1 MNVKKF
7 AFTFG
12 IALRAIST
20 TRIALRAI
28 AATTLSIVSGTLVGC
43 TNVSPNGDTA
53 TNTDTKNVTDTS
65 TQTNNSDRNIKLRS
79 VGVTLGDLSNPFFVV
94 MAQGAE
100 KEAKKIGGNDVRVTV
115 VSSGYDLNQQFNQI
129 ENFVA
134 ANTDIIILNAA
145 DSKAIRPAVD
155 GARQAGKIVIA
166 VDTAVEAD
174 VDATVTT
181 NNVQAGEISC
191 QYIASRLK
199 GKGNVVIVNGPPV
212 NSVIGRV
219 NGCLKVL
226 SKYPNIKI
234 LSKDQNAEGSR
245 DGGLRVMSDLLVTF
259 PKIDAVFA
267 INDPS
272 GVGVDLAAN
281 QAKRKEFFI
290 VGVDGAPEAI
300 EAIASQDS
308 LYAATATQNP
318 RGMTQ
323 TAIVVGNDILH
334 GKKPK
339 SPNILLA
346 AKLITKQNVSTSTGW

>member
-1 MNVKKF
+1 MNVKK
-7 AFTFG
+7 
-12 IALRAIST
+12 IAIVASV
-20 TRIALRAI
+20 
-28 AATTLSIVSGTLVGC
+28 LSIVGGTLVGC
-43 TNVSPNGDTA
+43 TNTSPNGSTTNSANTYTA
-53 TNTDTKNVTDTS
+53 TNTA
-65 TQTNNSDRNIKLRS
+65 TQEREVKLRS
-79 VGVTLGDLSNPFFVV
+79 VGVTVGDLGNPFFVL
-94 MAQGAE
+94 MGQGAE
-100 KEAKKIGGNDVRVTV
+100 KEAKKIGGSDVRVTV

-134 ANTDIIILNAA
+134 ADTDIIILNAA
-145 DSKAIRPAVD
+145 DSRGIQPAVEK
-155 GARQAGKIVIA
+155 ARRAGTIVIA
-166 VDTAVEAD
+166 VDTAVDAE

-181 NNVQAGEISC
+181 DNLQAGEVGC
-191 QYIASRLK
+191 QYIADRLK

-212 NSVIGRV
+212 NSVIQRV
-219 NGCLKVL
+219 DGCQKVL
-226 SKYPNIKI
+226 SKYPDIKI

-245 DGGLRVMSDLLVTF
+245 DGGLRVMSDLLTTF

-272 GVGVDLAAN
+272 GVGVDLAAS

-323 TAIVVGNDILH
+323 TAVQVGNDILH
-334 GKKPK
+334 GKKPS
-339 SPNILLA
+339 SPNILIPV
-346 AKLITKQNVSTSTGW
+346 KLITRDNVSTFKGW

>member
-1 MNVKKF
+1 MNVKKIP
-7 AFTFG
+7 FTSG
-12 IALRAIST
+12 VAALS
-20 TRIALRAI
+20 
-28 AATTLSIVSGTLVGC
+28 LSIVSGTLVSC

-53 TNTDTKNVTDTS
+53 TNTNTKNVTDTS

-94 MAQGAE
+94 MAKGAQ

-145 DSKAIRPAVD
+145 DSKGIRPAVD
-155 GARQAGKIVIA
+155 QARKAGKIVIA
-166 VDTAVEAD
+166 VDTGVDAE

-191 QYIASRLK
+191 QYIADRLK

-212 NSVIGRV
+212 ASVIQRV
-219 NGCLKVL
+219 DGCLKVL
-226 SKYPNIKI
+226 AKYPDLKL

-245 DGGLRVMSDLLVTF
+245 DGGLRVMSDVLVTF

-300 EAIASQDS
+300 QAIASDDS

-318 RGMTQ
+318 RGMTEKAVQ
-323 TAIVVGNDILH
+323 VGNDILH
-334 GKKPK
+334 GKKPA
-339 SPNILLA
+339 SPNILIP

>member
-1 MNVKKF
+1 MNVN
-7 AFTFG
+7 
-12 IALRAIST
+12 RM
-20 TRIALRAI
+20 AI
-28 AATTLSIVSGTLVGC
+28 AASILGIVSATLGGC
-43 TNVSPNGDTA
+43 TNTNVSRNT
-53 TNTDTKNVTDTS
+53 TNTIEANRGNQDT
-65 TQTNNSDRNIKLRS
+65 KLRS
-79 VGVTLGDLSNPFFVV
+79 VGVTVGDLSNPFFVL
-94 MAQGAE
+94 MGKGAE
-100 KEAKKIGGNDVRVTV
+100 NEAKKIGGNDVRVTV

-134 ANTDIIILNAA
+134 ANSQLIILNAA
-145 DSKAIRPAVD
+145 DSKGIRPAVD
-155 GARQAGKIVIA
+155 KARQAGTVVIA
-166 VDTAVEAD
+166 VDTAVEAT

-181 NNVQAGEISC
+181 NNVQAGEVGC
-191 QYIASRLK
+191 QYIADRLK

-212 NSVIGRV
+212 TSVIQRV
-219 NGCLKVL
+219 NGCEKVL
-226 SKYPNIKI
+226 AKYPNIKI
-234 LSKDQNAEGSR
+234 LSKNQNAEGSR

-300 EAIASQDS
+300 NAIASKKT

-323 TAIVVGNDILH
+323 RAVQVGNDIIH
-334 GKKPK
+334 GKKP
-339 SPNILLA
+339 SNPNILIPV
-346 AKLITKQNVSTSTGW
+346 KLITQDNVSSFPGW

>member
-1 MNVKKF
+1 MNVKK
-7 AFTFG
+7 
-12 IALRAIST
+12 I
-20 TRIALRAI
+20 AI
-28 AATTLSIVSGTLVGC
+28 AASILSIISGAFVSC
-43 TNVSPNGDTA
+43 TNNSPDSNTA
-53 TNTDTKNVTDTS
+53 TNTDTNTATYTS
-65 TQTNNSDRNIKLRS
+65 TQSKDGDVKLQS
-79 VGVTLGDLSNPFFVV
+79 VGVTVGDLSNPFFVV

-100 KEAKKIGGNDVRVTV
+100 KEAKKIGGDDVRVTV

-145 DSKAIRPAVD
+145 DSKGIRPAVD
-155 GARQAGKIVIA
+155 KARQAGKVVIA

-181 NNVQAGEISC
+181 NNLQAGEVSC
-191 QYIASRLK
+191 QYIADRLK
-199 GKGNVVIVNGPPV
+199 GKGNMVIVNGPPV
-212 NSVIGRV
+212 TSVIQRV

-245 DGGLRVMSDLLVTF
+245 DGGLRVMSDLLTSF

-272 GVGVDLAAN
+272 GVGVDLAAS
-281 QAKRKEFFI
+281 QAKRTDFFI

-300 EAIASQDS
+300 EAIASKDS

-323 TAIVVGNDILH
+323 KAVQVGNDILH
-334 GKKPK
+334 GKKPE
-339 SPNILLA
+339 SPNILIPV
-346 AKLITKQNVSTSTGW
+346 KLITKNNVSTYTGW